1 MYGSMINDKHSGQ
14 GQRRQRHHRM
24 QATNQKH
31 SSSYPRVPSRPSNAR
46 PLLSV
51 QSEGSNMKRMAAA
64 PTEAGEA
71 PAPAAPAISEGRRQ
85 RKAMEDDNSSDESG
99 GEEVIVRVD
108 SPSMLSF
115 RQSSGTV
122 HSPPPR
128 DK

>member
-1 MYGSMINDKHSGQ
+1 MYGSMINDMHSGQ

-24 QATNQKH
+24 QARNQTH
-31 SSSYPRVPSRPSNAR
+31 SSSYPRMPSRPSNAR

-71 PAPAAPAISEGRRQ
+71 PAPAAPAPATSDGGRR
-85 RKAMEDDNSSDESG
+85 RKAMEDDNSSHESA

-108 SPSMLSF
+108 SPSMLS
-115 RQSSGTV
+115 
-122 HSPPPR
+122 
-128 DK
+128 